1 MNNCL
6 LARRGFDITDRFMI
20 AKVVIGMFACGL
32 ISIATGSAQQVEI
45 PREKPA
51 LAVVHPAKPVA
62 VAAQPQIELR
72 PKIQTVSYTTSSPP
86 TTTTTLSVDQ
96 MRQAGALAGQ
106 RVREELHDI
115 DAGSDASTPPKPAPV
130 APAKKIAAT
139 PANAVRVIEKPAR
152 EAEVF
157 PAPPINFSGQTAFV
171 RLADGF
177 DMPVGKPDARGYYRA
192 RGFRAHG
199 HMGEDWDGVGG
210 GDTDLG
216 DPVSVIGDGVV
227 VFARDCHQG
236 WGNVIIVRH
245 AYRDGLGTRYIDSL
259 YGHLDK
265 ILVKRGQGVRR
276 GQQIATIG
284 NAHGL
289 YDAHLHLEIRK
300 NLEIGM
306 SRDKFA
312 QDSSNYYDPSQFITA
327 HRHMQSSGA
336 SCRVAMNTFTYDS
349 RIPWNKLKNYSHAHT
364 GGGSSESA
372 YALKK
377 AVAAQSSH
385 RD

>member
-1 MNNCL
+1 
-6 LARRGFDITDRFMI
+6 
-20 AKVVIGMFACGL
+20 VV
-32 ISIATGSAQQVEI
+32 
-45 PREKPA
+45 EKP
-51 LAVVHPAKPVA
+51 
-62 VAAQPQIELR
+62 
-72 PKIQTVSYTTSSPP
+72 S
-86 TTTTTLSVDQ
+86 
-96 MRQAGALAGQ
+96 
-106 RVREELHDI
+106 
-115 DAGSDASTPPKPAPV
+115 
-130 APAKKIAAT
+130 
-139 PANAVRVIEKPAR
+139 R
-152 EAEVF
+152 EAETF

-177 DMPVGKPDARGYYRA
+177 DMPVGKPDAHGYYRA
-192 RGFRAHG
+192 RGFRSHG

-216 DPVSVIGDGVV
+216 DPIYVIGDGVV

-245 AYRDGLGTRYIDSL
+245 AYRDGLGTRYVDSL
-259 YGHLDK
+259 YGHLER

-276 GQQIATIG
+276 GQQIATMG
-284 NAHGL
+284 TAHGL

-300 NLEIGM
+300 NIEIGM

-312 QDSSNYYDPSQFITA
+312 QDSSNYYDPSQFITS

-336 SCRVAMNTFTYDS
+336 SCRVAMNTSTYDS
-349 RIPWNKLKNYSHAHT
+349 RIPWDKLKNYSHAHT

-377 AVAAQSSH
+377 ALASQSSH

>member
-1 MNNCL
+1 VNNCL
-6 LARRGFDITDRFMI
+6 PPARDFGITGRFMVG
-20 AKVVIGMFACGL
+20 KVAVG
-32 ISIATGSAQQVEI
+32 ISVFGVAAIATSYAQQVEI
-45 PREKPA
+45 AREKPA
-51 LAVVHPAKPVA
+51 AKIEQQTKTPS
-62 VAAQPQIELR
+62 AQRQIELR
-72 PKIQTVSYTTSSPP
+72 PQAIPVSYTTTSSSP
-86 TTTTTLSVDQ
+86 TVTIEQ
-96 MRQAGALAGQ
+96 MRKAGALAVQ
-106 RVREELHDI
+106 RVREEMHDI
-115 DAGSDASTPPKPAPV
+115 EADSSTPPAPV
-130 APAKKIAAT
+130 VPKKKEIAP
-139 PANAVRVIEKPAR
+139 NAVRVVEKPSR
-152 EAEVF
+152 ESEPF
-157 PAPPINFSGQTAFV
+157 PAPPINFSGQTALV

-177 DMPVGKPDARGYYRA
+177 DMPVGKPDARGYYKA
-192 RGFRAHG
+192 RGFRANG
-199 HMGEDWDGVGG
+199 HLGEDWDGIGG

-216 DPVSVIGDGVV
+216 DPVYCIGDGVV

-236 WGNVIIVRH
+236 WGNVVIVRH
-245 AYRDGLGTRYIDSL
+245 AYRDGLGTRYADSL

-265 ILVKRGQGVRR
+265 ILVKRGQGIRR

-289 YDAHLHLEIRK
+289 YDAHLHLEVRK

-312 QDSSNYYDPSQFITA
+312 QDSSNYYDPTQFITS
-327 HRHMQSSGA
+327 HRHLQSTGA

-349 RIPWNKLKNYSHAHT
+349 RIHWDQLKNYTHAHT

-377 AVAAQSSH
+377 ALASQTSR

>member
-1 MNNCL
+1 MVG
-6 LARRGFDITDRFMI
+6 RI
-20 AKVVIGMFACGL
+20 VICTLVSAFVGTAY
-32 ISIATGSAQQVEI
+32 AQQVEI
-45 PREKPA
+45 PHEKRA
-51 LAVVHPAKPVA
+51 AVVPQAKTT
-62 VAAQPQIELR
+62 AQAQVEVRPQVV
-72 PKIQTVSYTTSSPP
+72 PVSYTPTSASPKI
-86 TTTTTLSVDQ
+86 SVEQ
-96 MRQAGALAGQ
+96 MRQAGTLAGQ
-106 RVREELHDI
+106 RAREEMLDI
-115 DAGSDASTPPKPAPV
+115 QIDEPEKPAAPPKKQPAP
-130 APAKKIAAT
+130 
-139 PANAVRVIEKPAR
+139 NAVRVVERPTR
-152 EAEVF
+152 ETETF

-177 DMPVGKPDARGYYRA
+177 DLPVGKPDGKGYYRA

-199 HMGEDWDGVGG
+199 HLGEDWDGVGG

-216 DPVSVIGDGVV
+216 DPVYVIGDGVV

-245 AYRDGLGTRYIDSL
+245 AYRDGLGTRYADSL
-259 YGHLDK
+259 YGHLDR

-289 YDAHLHLEIRK
+289 YEAHLHLEIRK

-312 QDSSNYYDPSQFITA
+312 QDASNYYDPSQFITA
-327 HRHMQSSGA
+327 HRHIQSSGA
-336 SCRVAMNTFTYDS
+336 SCRVAMNTFTYDA
-349 RIPWNKLKNYSHAHT
+349 RIPWDKLKNYSHAHT
-364 GGGSSESA
+364 GGGTSESA

-377 AVAAQSSH
+377 ALATQNSH
-385 RD
+385 RE

>member
-1 MNNCL
+1 
-6 LARRGFDITDRFMI
+6 
-20 AKVVIGMFACGL
+20 
-32 ISIATGSAQQVEI
+32 
-45 PREKPA
+45 
-51 LAVVHPAKPVA
+51 
-62 VAAQPQIELR
+62 
-72 PKIQTVSYTTSSPP
+72 
-86 TTTTTLSVDQ
+86 
-96 MRQAGALAGQ
+96 
-106 RVREELHDI
+106 
-115 DAGSDASTPPKPAPV
+115 
-130 APAKKIAAT
+130 
-139 PANAVRVIEKPAR
+139 
-152 EAEVF
+152 
-157 PAPPINFSGQTAFV
+157 
-171 RLADGF
+171 
-177 DMPVGKPDARGYYRA
+177 
-192 RGFRAHG
+192 
-199 HMGEDWDGVGG
+199 
-210 GDTDLG
+210 
-216 DPVSVIGDGVV
+216 V

-265 ILVKRGQGVRR
+265 IMVKRGQGVRR

-312 QDSSNYYDPSQFITA
+312 QDSSNYYDPSQFITS

-349 RIPWNKLKNYSHAHT
+349 RIRWDKLKNYSSRRT
-364 GGGSSESA
+364 GGGTSESA

-377 AVAAQSSH
+377 ALASQSSH